1 MCLIVVTYFHSED
14 LYSISLLKSFKKK
27 KFIKKNEGESGKT
40 TKNKLRTF
48 RIWEVRKQ
56 KNKSYHYLDL
66 F

>member
-14 LYSISLLKSFKKK
+14 LYSISLLQSFKKK
-27 KFIKKNEGESGKT
+27 KFIKKTRLKVV
-40 TKNKLRTF
+40 KLRTF

-56 KNKSYHYLDL
+56 KNKNYHYLDL